1 MATVLI
7 VDDSR
12 TSRKIL
18 RAALEKGG
26 FSIIGEAA
34 NGEEGYL
41 KYKELH
47 PDIVTMD
54 ITMPTMDGIESL
66 SLIKRENKNAKVVM
80 ITAAGQKE
88 KMVEALKR
96 GAEEFI
102 MKPFDEPEVL
112 ETLNRVA
119 EDENEEGE
127 FNLDDMF
134 RDGQ

>member
-1 MATVLI
+1 MNTVLI

-18 RAALEKGG
+18 KSLLEEGG
-26 FSIIGEAA
+26 FEVIGEAV

-41 KYKELH
+41 KYKELR

-66 SLIKRENKNAKVVM
+66 TLIKKENPEAKVVM

-88 KMVEALKR
+88 KMVDALKR
-96 GAEEFI
+96 GAEEFVT
-102 MKPFDEPEVL
+102 KPFNDAEVIA
-112 ETLNRVA
+112 TLNRVV
-119 EDENEEGE
+119 G
-127 FNLDDMF
+127 
-134 RDGQ
+134 